1 MNGWENEK
9 KLPEDI
15 GLVKAPGF
23 DKQELLEAFTNVAKV
38 TKKRPKSVI
47 VEVNTYRKYVPLLLD
62 AYIRMCEGL
71 RKSNMVYQRS
81 TDIKYARG
89 NKKWTADEDNELI
102 EQVCREDMNIH
113 QLSAV
118 FGRSPG
124 AIKTHI
130 SELVGR
136 KKLSQEVAGRFIGL
150 IDGENVDAEIN
161 GTIYKKED

>member
-23 DKQELLEAFTNVAKV
+23 EREELLDAFTKLGNTIA
-38 TKKRPKSVI
+38 KRPKSII
-47 VEVNTYRKYVPLLLD
+47 VEVNTYRRYLPIILD
-62 AYIRMCEGL
+62 AYIRMCEAV
-71 RKSNMVYQRS
+71 RKTNMVYDRA
-81 TDIKYARG
+81 TDIQYARG
-89 NKKWTADEDNELI
+89 NKRWTSDEDNELI
-102 EQVCREDMNIH
+102 EQVCREDINIH
-113 QLSAV
+113 KLSAI

-136 KKLSQEVAGRFIGL
+136 KKISQEIAGRFIGM
-150 IDGENVDAEIN
+150 IDGELTDAKIN
-161 GTIYKKED
+161 GTIYKDAE

>member
-23 DKQELLEAFTNVAKV
+23 DKQELLEAFTKVAKV
-38 TKKRPKSVI
+38 TKERPKSVI
-47 VEVNTYRKYVPLLLD
+47 IEVNIYRKYIPLLLD

-71 RKSNMVYQRS
+71 RKANMVYERS

-136 KKLSQEVAGRFIGL
+136 ERLSQEIAGRFIGT
-150 IDGENVDAEIN
+150 IDGMETDAVID
-161 GTIYKKED
+161 GTVFKE